1 MITDTIYQQ
10 FGHLLNRSERLRTT
24 VLVLANSAGCLLMLS
39 PALSLIAATSSAIYI
54 YNHIQGPLDWFMF
67 ECMLGVAA
75 FSAYL
80 TWQLLNSH
88 PEQPEGVRLKPEQSP
103 EIFRLLERRANHF
116 RIKPVTHINLSTGT
130 ELKIVGTP
138 VWAVP
143 IYHRHTLCAGAPL
156 LFFLGRGQF
165 RLGLAGA
172 VAVAANKRAC
182 LSGWLVQAAN
192 DWPLIISALKSNDS
206 LLSRLLLKPVDW
218 LATHIEHLSI
228 RLRADWRQQ
237 QSRWVL
243 DNSDEQNTT
252 DYLANHLVATAFLD
266 EQYWPMIFKAADRSP
281 TPVVKAFSHLPLL
294 LHKTLNKKH
303 AERWLTE
310 AQAFGKQQQTGVR
323 DLLAEL
329 RIDHLAW
336 PGLPAES
343 AFDTLFSNKEILKQL
358 DTYWQNTIETQW
370 RDAHAR
376 YKNHEF
382 RFDQLKIR
390 AQEQGLRGES
400 ALKFV
405 KLAPQFV
412 DHQGAIAIYK
422 EMYNN
427 NSDDAK
433 VCFACG
439 LALLRSSSVN
449 AGITALQRAANLDP
463 ALAKRARALV
473 SEHGNAWVDE
483 EPADQHVTMEH
494 ATA

>member
-1 MITDTIYQQ
+1 MTTDKIYQQ
-10 FGHLLNRSERLRTT
+10 FEYLLNRSEWLRKT

-39 PALSLIAATSSAIYI
+39 PALSLLAATSSAIYI
-54 YNHIQGPLDWFMF
+54 YSRIQGPLDWFMF
-67 ECMLGVAA
+67 ECMLGVTA

-80 TWQLLNSH
+80 TWQLLNIR
-88 PEQPEGVRLKPEQSP
+88 PEQPEGVRLKPEQAP
-103 EIFRLLERRANHF
+103 EIFKMLERRSNHF

-138 VWAVP
+138 VGAVP
-143 IYHRHTLCAGAPL
+143 IYHRHTLCAGTPL
-156 LFFLGRGQF
+156 LFFLGKGQF

-172 VAVAANKRAC
+172 VAVAATKKTC

-192 DWPLIISALKSNDS
+192 DWPLIISALKRNDS

-243 DNSDEQNTT
+243 DNSDEQSTA
-252 DYLANHLVATAFLD
+252 DYLANHLVAAAFL
-266 EQYWPMIFKAADRSP
+266 EKQYWPMIFKAADRCP

-294 LHKTLNKKH
+294 LRKTLNKKH
-303 AERWLTE
+303 AERWLLE

-329 RIDHLAW
+329 RIDQLAW

-343 AFDTLFSNKEILKQL
+343 AFDTLFGNKEILKQL

-376 YKNHEF
+376 YKNDEF
-382 RFDQLKIR
+382 RFNQLKIR
-390 AQEQGLRGES
+390 AREQGLRGAS

-412 DHQGAIAIYK
+412 DQQGAIAIYK

-427 NSDDAK
+427 NFDDAK

-449 AGITALQRAANLDP
+449 DGIRALQRAATLDP
-463 ALAKRARALV
+463 ALAKRAHALV
-473 SEHGNAWVDE
+473 SEHGNTWVDE
-483 EPADQHVTMEH
+483 EPAHQHITMEH